1 MMEEQ
6 VENWME
12 HIRSMAPVL
21 ERAIVEKMIA
31 DADVKRI
38 KAKLM
43 TLAVQQGHKTAVAQ
57 DNYAENQPEL
67 YEARLNYAKCSGIV
81 ESVKLEVKGREIG
94 FDEWRTRVVNEREE
108 RKKYGA

>member
-1 MMEEQ
+1 MDEQ

-38 KAKLM
+38 KA
-43 TLAVQQGHKTAVAQ
+43 
-57 DNYAENQPEL
+57 
-67 YEARLNYAKCSGIV
+67 
-81 ESVKLEVKGREIG
+81 
-94 FDEWRTRVVNEREE
+94 
-108 RKKYGA
+108 